1 MKQAASLSSPTRT
14 MTTLQTFTF
23 GTQNVRTVIED
34 GQVKFVMHDICNA
47 LGLTNPTE
55 AAKGLAEDERGLS
68 ITETADG
75 KRTVVTITE
84 SGLYTLVF
92 KSRKPEAQTFRKWV
106 TSEVLPTLR
115 RTGTYTVVPAPP
127 PPPFDLPKTF
137 SEALRL
143 LADSCEQ
150 AEALKLQVEAQRPA
164 VEFVES
170 YVQTEGT
177 FGLRETAKLLG
188 LPPKQFTTRL
198 EKQRL
203 CFREGG
209 HLQPYAEHLRDGY
222 FTVRTGEAHEHA
234 FTQTR
239 ITPKGVE
246 WLRRR
251 LNLPAQT
258 STATNI
264 LQLTA

>member
-1 MKQAASLSSPTRT
+1 MP
-14 MTTLQTFTF
+14 TLQTFTF
-23 GTQNVRTVIED
+23 GTQNVRTVLDED
-34 GQVKFVMHDICNA
+34 GIKFVAVDVCNA
-47 LGLTNPTE
+47 LGLANNRE
-55 AAKGLAEDERGLS
+55 AVAGLDDDEKGVG
-68 ITETADG
+68 IADTPGG
-75 KRTVVTITE
+75 KQTMVVITE
-84 SGLYTLVF
+84 SGLYSLVLR
-92 KSRKPEAQTFRKWV
+92 SRRPEAKTFRKWI

-188 LPPKQFTTRL
+188 VPPKTFTNRL

-203 CFREGG
+203 CFRENG

-239 ITPKGVE
+239 VTPKGVE

-258 STATNI
+258 SPATNI

>member
-1 MKQAASLSSPTRT
+1 MDTSSLH
-14 MTTLQTFTF
+14 TFTF
-23 GTQNVRTVIED
+23 AGSHKIRTVIED

-84 SGLYTLVF
+84 SGLYALVF

-106 TSEVLPTLR
+106 TGEVLPALR
-115 RTGTYTVVPAPP
+115 RTGTYSVATPP
-127 PPPFDLPKTF
+127 PPQFDLPKTF

-143 LADSCEQ
+143 LADTHEQ
-150 AEALKLQVEAQRPA
+150 AEALKLQVEEQRPA
-164 VEFVES
+164 VEFVEH

-177 FGLRETAKLLG
+177 FGIRETAKLLG
-188 LPPKQFTTRL
+188 VPPQEFTRTL
-198 EKQRL
+198 QQRHIL
-203 CFREGG
+203 FRERGQ
-209 HLQPYAEHLRDGY
+209 LQPYAEHLAHGL
-222 FTVRTGEAHEHA
+222 FVLRTGEANEHA

-239 ITPKGVE
+239 FTPKGVE
-246 WLRRR
+246 WVRRR
-251 LNLPAQT
+251 LGLPATT
-258 STATNI
+258 SSNI